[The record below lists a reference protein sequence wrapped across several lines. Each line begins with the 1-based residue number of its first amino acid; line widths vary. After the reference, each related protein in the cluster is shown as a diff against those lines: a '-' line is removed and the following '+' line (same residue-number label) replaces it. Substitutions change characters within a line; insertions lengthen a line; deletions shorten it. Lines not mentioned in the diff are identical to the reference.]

1 MAQVR
6 KNPVPSSLTQSLA
19 GLLAG
24 CWLEGLP
31 QFLSMRV
38 FPLDSSQHSSKK
50 RQREQEKACKMEA
63 GVSLSPNLRS
73 DILSLLWQIQFT
85 RPSPSGRQ
93 GNYIRA

>member
-63 GVSLSPNLRS
+63 GVCHLILEVIFCHFFG
-73 DILSLLWQIQFT
+73 ILSSLGPAQVEGEESI
-85 RPSPSGRQ
+85 
-93 GNYIRA
+93 